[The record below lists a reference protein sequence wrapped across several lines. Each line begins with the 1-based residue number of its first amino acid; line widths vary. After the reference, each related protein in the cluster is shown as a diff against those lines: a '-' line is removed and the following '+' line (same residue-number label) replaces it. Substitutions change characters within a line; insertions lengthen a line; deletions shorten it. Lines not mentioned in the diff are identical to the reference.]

1 MIPLAPAAGCPIA
14 DHLSV
19 PITSNVLPE
28 TSPAAREGGFTMIEV
43 LVVIL
48 ILGILA
54 AIALPT
60 FLGQSSKAHD
70 AAAKEYTADLV
81 KLVESCYAN
90 EQDYTKCNTL
100 SDLSSGGSEPIGM
113 PYGSGPDQAEVSA
126 ATTDSFTVIGHSR
139 SGNDFVAVRNSN
151 APVTRTC
158 STAGS
163 GGCSAGGT
171 W

>member
-1 MIPLAPAAGCPIA
+1 MPS
-14 DHLSV
+14 D
-19 PITSNVLPE
+19 
-28 TSPAAREGGFTMIEV
+28 GGFTMIE
-43 LVVIL
+43 LLIVIL

-81 KLVESCYAN
+81 KLVEACYAN
-90 EQDYTKCNTL
+90 QQNYTSCNSL
-100 SDLSSGGSEPIGM
+100 SDLSNGGSEPIGM
-113 PYGSGPDQAEVSA
+113 PYGNGPDQAEVSTSTA
-126 ATTDSFTVIGHSR
+126 DGFAVVGHSK
-139 SGNDFVAVRNSN
+139 SGNTFTATRNGVV
-151 APVTRTC
+151 PIERTC

-163 GGCSAGGT
+163 GGCNATGT